1 MRRQVGHPRAVWRD
15 PEPPASP
22 RTLRDRA
29 RLGAPSEVAHVKL
42 ALPAIADAAAA
53 AAAASTAAHGG
64 VGGGAVVPR
73 GANTP
78 ARALAVRG
86 DGDVRRAWSR
96 SA

>member
-53 AAAASTAAHGG
+53 VAAADASTAAHGG
-64 VGGGAVVPR
+64 VGGGAVGPR

-86 DGDVRRAWSR
+86 DGDVRRA
-96 SA
+96 